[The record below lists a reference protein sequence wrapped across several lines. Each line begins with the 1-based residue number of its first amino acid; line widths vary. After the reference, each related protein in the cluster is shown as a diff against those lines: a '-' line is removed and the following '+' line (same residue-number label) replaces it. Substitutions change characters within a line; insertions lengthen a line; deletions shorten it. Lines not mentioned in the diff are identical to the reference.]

1 LQIIVIQFANN
12 PKIDRK
18 DQSCVVMCCSNDGF
32 LRAWCMIKSGG
43 FIIAK
48 VPFKMSHREEITE
61 FVMDTT
67 SSFLL
72 SADGKG
78 YVKIWDVSQI
88 QHHVFEK
95 IWTLPNLQSPQYSRP
110 DFISQLFMWRAHQDA
125 ITRYGRHHKIFG
137 AVPHRRFAVP
147 TLFTILLKD

>member
-1 LQIIVIQFANN
+1 
-12 PKIDRK
+12 
-18 DQSCVVMCCSNDGF
+18 
-32 LRAWCMIKSGG
+32 MIKSGG

-137 AVPHRRFAVP
+137 AVPHRRFAVL